1 MTVFIPENR
10 YGEVILG
17 QQVVLKVDSFPGETF
32 TARVTRIS
40 DQAEFTPQNV
50 QTTEGCQTT
59 VYAVEL
65 SVDNPD
71 GKLKPG
77 MPVDVDFSE

>member
-1 MTVFIPENR
+1 MMLPKLAVLPLLVFQGDYRHHCGSPQ
-10 YGEVILG
+10 GWV
-17 QQVVLKVDSFPGETF
+17 ET
-32 TARVTRIS
+32 R

-50 QTTEGCQTT
+50 QTTEGRQTT

-77 MPVDVDFSE
+77 MPVDVDFAE

>member
-1 MTVFIPENR
+1 
-10 YGEVILG
+10 LG
-17 QQVVLKVDSFPGETF
+17 QQVVLSVDSFPNETF
-32 TARVTRIS
+32 TATVTCIA

-50 QTTEGCQTT
+50 RTTEGRQIT

-65 SVDNPD
+65 SVDNPH

-77 MPVDVDFSE
+77 MPVDVDFSN